1 MAKGLKILLVE
12 DNRDHAD
19 LITRALTR
27 SLSSPQVKHASR
39 RSECLAL
46 LDKTPFDVILM
57 DYYLSDTTGVQLLRE
72 ISQKRPEIPIII
84 VTGQGDERTA
94 ARSIKAGAEDY
105 VVKNRESLE
114 ALPGIITETIKKH
127 QKKLAGKKKNAS
139 KKHPEEK
146 RMLSGLFKEIEQ
158 ISFSLRSIYNDLNGP
173 GKKNKKNPH
182 KIKKI
187 PIIQKQMESLKSV
200 VKKLFGGGQ

>member
-1 MAKGLKILLVE
+1 MTRALKVLLVE
-12 DNRDHAD
+12 DNRDHAE

-27 SLSSPQVKHASR
+27 SLPSTRVKHAFR
-39 RSECLAL
+39 RSDCIEL

-72 ISQKRPEIPIII
+72 INQKYPKIPIII

-94 ARSIKAGAEDY
+94 AKSIKAGAEDY

-114 ALPGIITETIKKH
+114 ALPRIITETIKKH
-127 QKKLAGKKKNAS
+127 QKKVAGRKKNAS

-146 RMLSGLFKEIEQ
+146 RILSGLFKEIEQ
-158 ISFSLRSIYNDLNGP
+158 ISFSLRSIYKDLNGH
-173 GKKNKKNPH
+173 GKKSKKAPH

-187 PIIQKQMESLKSV
+187 PLIQKQMESLKSV
-200 VKKLFGGGQ
+200 VRKLFRGGQ